1 MSGVLAMVVLA
12 FAACLSTVQGN
23 YEVPDL
29 GNCCDPSVIE
39 CLPSCSFDEEA
50 AKELSCFLTRYLS
63 CRLADYY
70 TCTSTNFMIEHQEAV
85 VEHYC
90 NCSYSEA
97 VTVSVTYEEDNTLLL
112 TDGEHCY
119 KCYPFAYVPGKMF
132 GAYCCDLNGLLP
144 SYIAVHTA
152 AGWEN
157 WYAHVDAARE
167 ILQTCCIDDGTYT
180 CAECCYEGHCYDVCP

>member
-12 FAACLSTVQGN
+12 FAACLSTAQGN

-50 AKELSCFLTRYLS
+50 AKGLSCFLTRYLS

-70 TCTSTNFMIEHQEAV
+70 TCISPNFMIEHQEAV

-97 VTVSVTYEEDNTLLL
+97 VTVSVTYEDHKLLI
-112 TDGEHCY
+112 TEGEHCY
-119 KCYPFAYVPGKMF
+119 TLYPIAYIPNTFLSG
-132 GAYCCDLNGLLP
+132 YLCDPYGILP
-144 SYIAVHTA
+144 SYVAVYTA
-152 AGWEN
+152 AGLEN
-157 WYAHVDAARE
+157 WHPYVDAARQ
-167 ILQTCCIDDGTYT
+167 ILQSCGIDDGTYT